1 MSYESKFIQ
10 SLQKS
15 NDDTESDKKNKKSV
29 VQDEKDN
36 KKLELAKETRTTGKI
51 GFSDFVYFLRACG
64 SNTGLFSIY
73 RLVNM
78 ILNENF

>member
-1 MSYESKFIQ
+1 MSYESKFIE

-15 NDDTESDKKNKKSV
+15 NDDAENEKKNKKGA
-29 VQDEKDN
+29 VQDEKDI

-64 SNTGLFSIY
+64 SNTGLFSI
-73 RLVNM
+73 
-78 ILNENF
+78 